1 MIDFYQYSHH
11 EVQIEIDEQME
22 THFATVVDI
31 QEFEDALDILLD
43 GYLLDDWLKE
53 TMKGKAERCC
63 DRGVI
68 SDEQLESFLAVLE
81 EII

>member
-1 MIDFYQYSHH
+1 MIDFYEYSYNK
-11 EVQIEIDEQME
+11 VQIEIDEQKE

-43 GYLLDDWLKE
+43 GYLLDDWLVE

-63 DRGVI
+63 DLGKI
-68 SDEQLESFLAVLE
+68 SDEQKENFLAVLE